1 VTEYRHSDASPRRDA
16 REESVLSPGT
26 TVAAEPPLLL
36 NGVFRLKNNA
46 VRVESYLYQV
56 YLMKKEALLL
66 SFVFIFALN
75 IFSDDLVDGLK
86 KEFDAAGVDLRLDR
100 DEMLRASLKIFDGF
114 IKNPE
119 RAYTCGIRTINGD
132 RFTEGTIV
140 FFQIRPDGELRQIFQ
155 GHVVMKRR
163 YRSHNPEDKP
173 GWKTLVSSVDRLSGV
188 RLCAEQDKSIKKN
201 GK

>member
-1 VTEYRHSDASPRRDA
+1 
-16 REESVLSPGT
+16 
-26 TVAAEPPLLL
+26 
-36 NGVFRLKNNA
+36 
-46 VRVESYLYQV
+46 
-56 YLMKKEALLL
+56 MKKVVL
-66 SFVFIFALN
+66 FILAFIITGAVY
-75 IFSDDLVDGLK
+75 SDDLTTDLK
-86 KEFDAAGVDLRLDR
+86 KEFESAGINLRLDR
-100 DEMLRASLKIFDGF
+100 DETLRAGLKIFDGF

-163 YRSHNPEDKP
+163 YRSHNLEDKP
-173 GWKTLVSSVDRLSGV
+173 GWKTLVSSADRLSGI

-201 GK
+201 EK